1 MDQRHHIE
9 SLIAMAAVAYA
20 AKYFSGKHSKGSRR
34 GKQTKQRERCTV
46 EQMYQ
51 CLGDIYFRRAYRMS
65 WLFFW
70 KLHDKLCGPI
80 EVAVAEAAKIR
91 KDARKRKKRKRGVGR
106 SNYLNPT
113 PPPPPNGTIST
124 SVRLA
129 CALRNYAGGSVYD
142 IMSSYGISHTELFES
157 VWYVVDAINKTTSFD
172 IKYPQN
178 HEEQKK
184 IAADFNAIS
193 EVDFDVCAGAIDGI
207 LIWTLKPTLEDAKA
221 VGVDQMKF
229 ICGRK
234 HKYGLNCQ
242 AVCDVRGR
250 FLHMSITCGGASSD
264 LVAFEGS
271 TLKKQLDDGLLSPN
285 LCLSSDNAYI
295 NSQCTVTPY
304 PNTSGGAK
312 DNCNYFH
319 SQLRIRIE
327 CAFGMLV
334 QRWGML
340 RMVIPRNISVP
351 KTISLVLAL
360 AKLHNYCIDE
370 ADAEPSTILAQDEQN
385 ITENENGSVLLI
397 HDNQIA
403 EVINVNTTTPQD
415 LIGGGDL
422 FDDVPRYF

>member
-1 MDQRHHIE
+1 
-9 SLIAMAAVAYA
+9 
-20 AKYFSGKHSKGSRR
+20 
-34 GKQTKQRERCTV
+34 
-46 EQMYQ
+46 
-51 CLGDIYFRRAYRMS
+51 MS
-65 WLFFW
+65 WLSFW

-113 PPPPPNGTIST
+113 PPPPPNGMIST

-129 CALRNYAGGSVYD
+129 CALRYYAGGSVYD
-142 IMSSYGISHTELFES
+142 IMSSYSISHTELFES

-172 IKYPQN
+172 IKYPQH

-184 IAADFNAIS
+184 IADDFKAVS

-229 ICGRK
+229 MCGRK

-271 TLKKQLDDGLLSPN
+271 DLKKQLDDGLLSPN
-285 LCLSSDNAYI
+285 LCLFGDNAYI
-295 NSQCTVTPY
+295 NSQYMVTPY

-312 DNCNYFH
+312 DNYNYFH

-327 CAFGMLV
+327 CAFGMFV

-360 AKLHNYCIDE
+360 AKLHNFCIDE
-370 ADAEPSTILAQDEQN
+370 VDAVPSTILAQDEQN

-397 HDNQIA
+397 QDNQIA

-415 LIGGGDL
+415 LIGGGDH
-422 FDDVPRYF
+422 FDDVPRCFRRGLQNDDSRTSICNHVESTFKTRPRRRQS